1 MHFKI
6 PKNMIKKIKLYG
18 LSLAVI
24 LSLNLSC
31 TAIQNSNKT
40 QRGAGIGVAAG
51 ALVGGLIGGN
61 IGGALIG
68 AAIGGAAGGII
79 GRQMDKQADKIEAA
93 VPGAEVKRVGEG
105 IQIIFDDKSGVNF
118 AFDSAELTA
127 DAKKNLNAVAE
138 VFLEFP
144 DTELMIEGHTDSV
157 GDDNYNMKLSKRR
170 ADAVASYLKAQ
181 GVAGNRFKVEA
192 FGETRPRFEND
203 TKEGQAKNR
212 RVEIG
217 VAANEEMIQDAK
229 AQAE

>member
-1 MHFKI
+1 ML
-6 PKNMIKKIKLYG
+6 KKIKIYG
-18 LSLAVI
+18 LSLVVI
-24 LSLNLSC
+24 LSLNFSC

-68 AAIGGAAGGII
+68 AAIGGAAGGLI
-79 GRQMDKQADKIEAA
+79 GNKMDKQADKIEQA

-118 AFDSAELTA
+118 GFDSADLTA
-127 DAKKNLNAVAE
+127 EATKNLDAVAE
-138 VFLEFP
+138 IFIEFP

-157 GDDNYNMKLSKRR
+157 GDDNYNLKLSKRR
-170 ADAVASYLKAQ
+170 ADSVVAYLKSK

-192 FGETRPRFEND
+192 FGETRPRFDNKD
-203 TKEGQAKNR
+203 KEGQAKNR

-217 VAANEEMIQDAK
+217 VAANQQMIEDAK

>member
-1 MHFKI
+1 ML
-6 PKNMIKKIKLYG
+6 KKIKLYG

-79 GRQMDKQADKIEAA
+79 GNQMDKQADKIEEA

-118 AFDSAELTA
+118 AFDSADLTA

-138 VFLEFP
+138 IFLEFP

-170 ADAVASYLKAQ
+170 ADSVVSYLKAK

-192 FGETRPRFEND
+192 FGETRPRFENE

-217 VAANEEMIQDAK
+217 VAANEQMIQDAK
-229 AQAE
+229 AQAQ

>member
-1 MHFKI
+1 MKTL
-6 PKNMIKKIKLYG
+6 KLYG
-18 LSLAVI
+18 LSLAVV

-40 QRGAGIGVAAG
+40 QRGAGIGAATG
-51 ALVGGLIGGN
+51 ALVGGLIGGD

-68 AAIGGAAGGII
+68 AAIGGGAGALI
-79 GRQMDKQADKIEAA
+79 GNQMDKQADKIEAA

-118 AFDSAELTA
+118 AFDSADLTA
-127 DAKKNLNAVAE
+127 EAKKNLDAVAE

-144 DTELMIEGHTDSV
+144 DTELMIEGHTDST

-170 ADAVASYLKAQ
+170 ADAVVAYLKAK
-181 GVAGNRFKVEA
+181 GVSANRFKVEA
-192 FGETRPRFEND
+192 FGETRPRFENN

-217 VAANEEMIQDAK
+217 VAANEQMIEDAK
-229 AQAE
+229 AQAN

>member
-1 MHFKI
+1 MLKNLKI
-6 PKNMIKKIKLYG
+6 YG

-24 LSLNLSC
+24 LSLNLGC

-68 AAIGGAAGGII
+68 AAVGGAAGALI
-79 GRQMDKQADKIEAA
+79 GNHMDKQADKIQEA

-118 AFDSAELTA
+118 AFDSADLTSE
-127 DAKKNLNAVAE
+127 AKKNLDAVAE
-138 VFLEFP
+138 VFIEFP

-157 GDDNYNMKLSKRR
+157 GDDTYNMKLSKRR
-170 ADAVASYLKAQ
+170 ADAVVAYLKSR

-217 VAANEEMIQDAK
+217 VAANEQMIEDAK

>member
-1 MHFKI
+1 MLKKLKI
-6 PKNMIKKIKLYG
+6 YS
-18 LSLAVI
+18 LSVIVI
-24 LSLNLSC
+24 LSLNFSC

-68 AAIGGAAGGII
+68 AAIGGAAGAVI
-79 GRQMDKQADKIEAA
+79 GNQMDKQANKIEEA

-118 AFDSAELTA
+118 AFDSSELTVE
-127 DAKKNLNAVAE
+127 AKKNLDAVAE
-138 VFLEFP
+138 IFIEFP

-157 GDDNYNMKLSKRR
+157 GDENYNMKLSKRR
-170 ADAVASYLKAQ
+170 ADAVVAYIKSR

-192 FGETRPRFEND
+192 FGETRPRFDND
-203 TKEGQAKNR
+203 TKENQAKNR

-217 VAANEEMIQDAK
+217 VAANEQMIQDAK
-229 AQAE
+229 AQTQ

>member
-1 MHFKI
+1 MLR
-6 PKNMIKKIKLYG
+6 KIKLYG

-24 LSLNLSC
+24 LSLNMSC
-31 TAIQNSNKT
+31 TAIENSNKT

-68 AAIGGAAGGII
+68 AAIGGAAGGLI
-79 GRQMDKQADKIEAA
+79 GNKMDKQADKIEEA

-118 AFDSAELTA
+118 GFDSDELTD

-138 VFLEFP
+138 IFIEFP
-144 DTELMIEGHTDSV
+144 DTDLMIEGHTDSV
-157 GDDNYNMKLSKRR
+157 GNADYNMKLSKRR
-170 ADAVASYLKAQ
+170 ADSVVKYLKSK

-192 FGETRPRFEND
+192 FGETRPRFENES
-203 TKEGQAKNR
+203 KEGQAKNR

-217 VAANEEMIQDAK
+217 VAANEQMIEDAK
-229 AQAE
+229 AQTE

>member
-1 MHFKI
+1 
-6 PKNMIKKIKLYG
+6 MIKKIKIYG

-40 QRGAGIGVAAG
+40 QRGAGLGVAAG
-51 ALVGGLIGGN
+51 ALVGGLIGGD

-68 AAIGGAAGGII
+68 AAIGGAAGAVI
-79 GRQMDKQADKIEAA
+79 GNQMDKQADKIEEA

-127 DAKKNLNAVAE
+127 EAKKNLDAVAE
-138 VFLEFP
+138 IFIEFP

-157 GDDNYNMKLSKRR
+157 GDDAYNMKLSKRR
-170 ADAVASYLKAQ
+170 AEAVVAYIKSK
-181 GVAGNRFKVEA
+181 GVAGNRFEVKA
-192 FGETRPRFEND
+192 FGETRPRFDNA
-203 TKEGQAKNR
+203 TKEGQSKNR

-217 VAANEEMIQDAK
+217 VAANEKMIQDAK
-229 AQAE
+229 ATAN

>member
-1 MHFKI
+1 ML
-6 PKNMIKKIKLYG
+6 KKIKLYG

-40 QRGAGIGVAAG
+40 QRGAAIGVGAG

-68 AAIGGAAGGII
+68 AAIGGAAGGLI
-79 GRQMDKQADKIEAA
+79 GNKMDKQANKIEAA

-118 AFDSAELTA
+118 AFDSADLTV
-127 DAKKNLNAVAE
+127 DAKKNLDAVAE
-138 VFLEFP
+138 IFMEFP

-170 ADAVASYLKAQ
+170 ADSVVNYIKSK

-192 FGETRPRFEND
+192 FGETRPRFDNN
-203 TKEGQAKNR
+203 TKENQAKNR

-217 VAANEEMIQDAK
+217 VAANEQMIQDAK

>member
-1 MHFKI
+1 ML
-6 PKNMIKKIKLYG
+6 KKIKLYG

-24 LSLNLSC
+24 CSLNLGC

-51 ALVGGLIGGN
+51 ALVGGLIGGD

-79 GRQMDKQADKIEAA
+79 GNQMDKQADKIEEA

-127 DAKKNLNAVAE
+127 DAKKNLDAVAE
-138 VFLEFP
+138 IFLEFP
-144 DTELMIEGHTDSV
+144 DTDLMIEGHTDSV

-170 ADAVASYLKAQ
+170 ADAVVNYLKAK
-181 GVAGNRFKVEA
+181 GVSSNRFQVEA

-217 VAANEEMIQDAK
+217 VAANEQMIQDAK
-229 AQAE
+229 AQAK

>member
-1 MHFKI
+1 MLKR
-6 PKNMIKKIKLYG
+6 IKLYG

-79 GRQMDKQADKIEAA
+79 GNQMDKQANKIEEA

-118 AFDSAELTA
+118 AFDSSDLTA
-127 DAKKNLNAVAE
+127 DAKKNLDAVAE
-138 VFLEFP
+138 IFLEFP

-157 GDDNYNMKLSKRR
+157 GNDDYNMKLSSRR
-170 ADAVASYLKAQ
+170 ANAVVAYLKSK

-192 FGETRPRFEND
+192 FGETRPRFENE

-217 VAANEEMIQDAK
+217 VAANEQMIQDAK
-229 AQAE
+229 AQAQ

>member
-1 MHFKI
+1 ML
-6 PKNMIKKIKLYG
+6 KKIKLYG

-24 LSLNLSC
+24 FSLNLSC

-68 AAIGGAAGGII
+68 AAIGGAAGGLI
-79 GRQMDKQADKIEAA
+79 GNHMDKQANKIEEA

-118 AFDSAELTA
+118 GFDSAELTT
-127 DAKKNLNAVAE
+127 DAKKNLDAVAE
-138 VFLEFP
+138 IFLEFP

-157 GDDNYNMKLSKRR
+157 GNDDYNMKLSKRR
-170 ADAVASYLKAQ
+170 ANAVANYLKAK
-181 GVAGNRFKVEA
+181 GVTGNRFKVEA

-217 VAANEEMIQDAK
+217 VAANEQMIQDAK
-229 AQAE
+229 AQAQ

>member
-1 MHFKI
+1 MF
-6 PKNMIKKIKLYG
+6 KKIKLYG

-24 LSLNLSC
+24 FSLNLSC

-79 GRQMDKQADKIEAA
+79 GNHMDKQADKIEQA

-118 AFDSAELTA
+118 AFDSAELTP
-127 DAKKNLNAVAE
+127 DSKKNLDAVAE
-138 VFLEFP
+138 IFLEFP

-170 ADAVASYLKAQ
+170 ADAVASYLKAK
-181 GVAGNRFKVEA
+181 GVSSNRFKVEA

-217 VAANEEMIQDAK
+217 VTANEQMIQDAK
-229 AQAE
+229 AQAQ

>member
-1 MHFKI
+1 
-6 PKNMIKKIKLYG
+6 MIKKLKIYG
-18 LSLAVI
+18 LSLVVI

-68 AAIGGAAGGII
+68 AAIGGAAGGLI
-79 GRQMDKQADKIEAA
+79 GNHMDKQADKIEEA

-105 IQIIFDDKSGVNF
+105 IHIIFDDKSGVNF
-118 AFDSAELTA
+118 GFDSADLTTE
-127 DAKKNLNAVAE
+127 AKKNLDAVAE

-157 GDDNYNMKLSKRR
+157 GNDDYNMKLSKRR
-170 ADAVASYLKAQ
+170 ADAVANYLKSK
-181 GVAGNRFKVEA
+181 GVTSNRFKVEA
-192 FGETRPRFEND
+192 FGETRPRFENE
-203 TKEGQAKNR
+203 TKEGQSKNR

-217 VAANEEMIQDAK
+217 VTANEQMIKDAK
-229 AQAE
+229 AQAQ